1 MYDRER
7 IAKYGNDKSKTWQ
20 HINEIMKRKKKSRT
34 VIKSIRDK
42 NGIKITEPKKI
53 ADCLNEHFSTVGK
66 TMAEKLND
74 QEGLR
79 DPLDYIKKRIEESIE
94 MPDSTTSEIL
104 KLIIDIDA
112 KKACGFD
119 EINNKILKISR

>member
-1 MYDRER
+1 
-7 IAKYGNDKSKTWQ
+7 
-20 HINEIMKRKKKSRT
+20 MKRKKKSRT

-74 QEGLR
+74 QE
-79 DPLDYIKKRIEESIE
+79 
-94 MPDSTTSEIL
+94 
-104 KLIIDIDA
+104 A
-112 KKACGFD
+112 
-119 EINNKILKISR
+119 